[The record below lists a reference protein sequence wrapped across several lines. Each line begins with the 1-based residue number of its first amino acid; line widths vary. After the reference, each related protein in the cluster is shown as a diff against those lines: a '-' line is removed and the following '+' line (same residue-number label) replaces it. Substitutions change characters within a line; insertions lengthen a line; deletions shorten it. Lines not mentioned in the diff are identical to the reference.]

1 MTQASVAA
9 PATLPS
15 ARIRRSTRT
24 SRFALVGLA
33 VACAILGYLPYGVGQ
48 GTTSLLVDFFILMT
62 LGVTW
67 NLLAGYAGLV
77 SVGQQAYIGLGA
89 YAVLWLAQ
97 HGLEPF
103 VALPIAAVFCA
114 VASVPISWL
123 VFRLRG
129 GYFAIGTWA
138 VAEVLYLLTIRDSA
152 LGGGTGTNVPGLN
165 GFDPTVLGAYTYWAT
180 LVVAVMAL
188 LGGYLLLRSRVGLAL
203 TAVRDNEH
211 AARAVGVR
219 VDGAKRAVYFA
230 AALGAGA
237 AGGLLA
243 ISQLNVQAQSVY
255 GVQWSAYMIFVVL
268 IGGIGTL
275 EGPILGTIVFFVLQ
289 RTLADYGGWYLI
301 IVGSLAVV
309 MAMFMRHGLW
319 GIAGRFGVK
328 LFPVGYNVMTAPDRP
343 TPAVRDSA
351 SPPVPPV
358 PPVPP
363 AASGPPVPPSPG
375 PAAPSG

>member
-1 MTQASVAA
+1 MTQTSVAA
-9 PATLPS
+9 PSALPAPS
-15 ARIRRSTRT
+15 IKRSTRT
-24 SRFALVGLA
+24 SRLALVGL
-33 VACAILGYLPYGVGQ
+33 VVVCAILAYLPYGSGQ
-48 GTTSLLVDFFILMT
+48 GTTNLLVDFFILMT

-67 NLLAGYAGLV
+67 NMLAGYAGLV

-89 YAVLWLAQ
+89 YGVLWLAQ
-97 HGLEPF
+97 HGVEPF

-114 VASVPISWL
+114 VASAPISWL

-138 VAEVLYLLTIRDSA
+138 VADVLFLLTIRDSA
-152 LGGGTGTNVPGLN
+152 LGGGTGTNIPGLN
-165 GFDPTVLGAYTYWAT
+165 GFDPTVLGAYTYWAA
-180 LVVAVMAL
+180 LAVAIVAL

-203 TAVRDNEH
+203 TAVRDNEA

-219 VDGAKRAVYFA
+219 VDGAKRVVYFA

-237 AGGLLA
+237 AGGLVA
-243 ISQLNVQAQSVY
+243 ISQLNVQAQNVY

-275 EGPILGTIVFFVLQ
+275 EGPIFGTIVFFALQ

-309 MAMFMRHGLW
+309 MAMFMRQGLW
-319 GIAGRFGVK
+319 GIAARFGIKV
-328 LFPVGYNVMTAPDRP
+328 FPVGYTVTGPGRTLRGGDRDVP
-343 TPAVRDSA
+343 TPPDT
-351 SPPVPPV
+351 PPT
-358 PPVPP
+358 
-363 AASGPPVPPSPG
+363 PG
-375 PAAPSG
+375 PAAPAA